1 MKKYLTEYLNE
12 VKSFINFELKNAS
25 VDRIDEMLSNMEIKI
40 SYFQHERLIH
50 LLVTLTFALLE
61 IITIVAMNISFSL
74 VFVALSVLFLV
85 LLVPYVF
92 HYYFLEN
99 SVQELY
105 KLRDTIYSRRNKKVS
120 KTSEE

>member
-1 MKKYLTEYLNE
+1 MKKYLSDYLNE
-12 VKSFINFELKNAS
+12 VRGFIGFELKNAS
-25 VDRIDEMLSNMEIKI
+25 KEQIDEMLSNMEIKI

-61 IITIVAMNISFSL
+61 IMTIIAMNISFSL
-74 VFVALSVLFLV
+74 VFIVLAVLFLG
-85 LLVPYVF
+85 LLIPYVF

-105 KLRDTIYSRRNKKVS
+105 KLRDTIYSKRNKKAP

>member
-25 VDRIDEMLSNMEIKI
+25 VDRLDEMLSNMEIKI